1 MFINNIVCAAN
12 NGEWVGLGM
21 TAADWAAGITVII
34 LIISTLCGLLI
45 LVLKDKLTNPL
56 SIVIDKLSDSVD
68 RLVKA
73 NDKRDQQYKEL
84 TEHVA
89 KHDQQFVR
97 DEERINEIYRQLNNT
112 GGSNDD
118 KQN

>member
-1 MFINNIVCAAN
+1 MFLNNVVFAAAN
-12 NGEWVGLGM
+12 REWVGLGM
-21 TAADWAAGITVII
+21 TAADWAAVITVII
-34 LIISTLCGLLI
+34 LIISTLSGLLI

-97 DEERINEIYRQLNNT
+97 DEERINEIYRQLNT

-118 KQN
+118 NKN

>member
-12 NGEWVGLGM
+12 NGEWVGMGM
-21 TAADWAAGITVII
+21 TAADWAAVITLLI
-34 LIISTLCGLLI
+34 LLITTLGGLLI
-45 LVLKDKLTNPL
+45 VVLRDKLTNPL
-56 SIVIDKLSDSVD
+56 SLVIDKLSDSVD

-97 DEERINEIYRQLNNT
+97 DEERINEIYRQLNN
-112 GGSNDD
+112 GGSNNDN
-118 KQN
+118 KN

>member
-1 MFINNIVCAAN
+1 MFINNVVCAAAN
-12 NGEWVGLGM
+12 REWVGLGM
-21 TAADWAAGITVII
+21 TAADWAAVITLLI
-34 LIISTLCGLLI
+34 LLITTLGGLLI
-45 LVLKDKLTNPL
+45 VVLRDKLTNPL
-56 SIVIDKLSDSVD
+56 SLVIDKLSDSVD

-97 DEERINEIYRQLNNT
+97 DEERINEIYRQLNT
-112 GGSNDD
+112 GGSNND